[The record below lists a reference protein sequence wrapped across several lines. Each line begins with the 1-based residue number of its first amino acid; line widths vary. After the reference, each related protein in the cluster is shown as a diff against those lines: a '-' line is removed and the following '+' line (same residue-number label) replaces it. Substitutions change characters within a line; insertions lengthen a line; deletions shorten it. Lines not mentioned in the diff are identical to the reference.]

1 MVIDKWLKR
10 GTLQQDL
17 EARGFVISSL
27 SPRCEMIFLSTFE
40 IGIELLSHL
49 TISVDQ
55 NGNEFQPGRSLVR
68 GGFISSQKPSSFGV
82 FWWNAATIDP
92 SSHDCPQYLF
102 YKKSLTLTQWK
113 TTEPMFFFFSKNILG
128 ISIFSTYL
136 IWQNPIQRFSPLPTC
151 SPATNHWLW
160 PQLVDLNFFVENCR
174 IGVPGFPEE
183 VPGLGGSR
191 EGGEGGEGDEIAG
204 NNNDNDN
211 SLTVLQGHP
220 EFSWIFGTL
229 WSVDGLN
236 CLLWMFHVF
245 FWICFPYILKTGGWI
260 PVSTG
265 GNPAVSSTCRENF
278 LKNLLQT
285 FCPEVGDEDKGKKR
299 RGRTYRI
306 LFHQVARRGNPRG
319 WKSNQSLKL
328 KAK

>member
-1 MVIDKWLKR
+1 MLLLLIPAVM
-10 GTLQQDL
+10 T
-17 EARGFVISSL
+17 A
-27 SPRCEMIFLSTFE
+27 PSTFF
-40 IGIELLSHL
+40 
-49 TISVDQ
+49 T
-55 NGNEFQPGRSLVR
+55 
-68 GGFISSQKPSSFGV
+68 
-82 FWWNAATIDP
+82 
-92 SSHDCPQYLF
+92 
-102 YKKSLTLTQWK
+102 
-113 TTEPMFFFFSKNILG
+113 KN
-128 ISIFSTYL
+128 
-136 IWQNPIQRFSPLPTC
+136 PLPWHNGK
-151 SPATNHWLW
+151 P
-160 PQLVDLNFFVENCR
+160 LNQCFFLFKKHPRNIHFFLHIWYGR
-174 IGVPGFPEE
+174 IQFNDFPRWQHVHQQQAIDCGHNLLTWISLLKTAGLGVPGFPEE

-191 EGGEGGEGDEIAG
+191 EGGEGGEGGEGDEIAG

-236 CLLWMFHVF
+236 CLLWMFPVF

-306 LFHQVARRGNPRG
+306 LFHQVARRGNRRG